1 MCAPNVPRLCPNQFF
16 SRLSWDCA
24 PSVPERFQFCAPT
37 VPSSI
42 TKLPMK
48 SFIYNNEKD
57 DSTSYFFRAFMVDHL
72 CCTKIS
78 TFKQTSIPNHWN
90 HSLFHTA
97 PCSAGD
103 YMTDSGCQQ
112 CGENTFSGDGASSCT
127 SCPDNK
133 ISAAG
138 STSEDDCQYSKLP
151 MITEL
156 IFLEFSK
163 STMLQ

>member
-1 MCAPNVPRLCPNQFF
+1 
-16 SRLSWDCA
+16 
-24 PSVPERFQFCAPT
+24 
-37 VPSSI
+37 
-42 TKLPMK
+42 
-48 SFIYNNEKD
+48 
-57 DSTSYFFRAFMVDHL
+57 
-72 CCTKIS
+72 
-78 TFKQTSIPNHWN
+78 
-90 HSLFHTA
+90 
-97 PCSAGD
+97 
-103 YMTDSGCQQ
+103 MTDSGCQQ